1 MAPAISGT
9 FWIGL
14 EAPTLSGTVLY
25 RIHICIERCL
35 PVSSFLYGL
44 GHACFRARRRVL
56 ILWLAA
62 LIVLGGLGGATMGK
76 FSDKFDIPGAPAVE
90 ALNSLRQTF
99 PEVAGVGATVLVVAP
114 PGRTMD
120 DPQVRQGVER
130 GVTVLKENTDLVD
143 NAVSPYDEMVKGMI
157 NPDRTAAMINVTLK
171 RGDSSEITDPEREV
185 LLDQSRRFQE
195 LMPPGSAVSMGGEAF
210 SVEVPSVSAV
220 EAVGVGL
227 ALIVLIIT
235 FGNVLA
241 GFVPVVTALIGVL
254 LSMAPMLFATRFT
267 SLSSTTPMLAL
278 MLGLAVGIDYAL
290 FIISRHRDQLGR
302 GMELEESTARSV
314 ATAGSAVV
322 FAGLTV
328 VIALVGLT
336 LAGIPFLGAMGI
348 FAAISVATQV
358 LVALTL
364 VPAFLGFLGER
375 LRPKHARGEIDH
387 EAQQARVERSV
398 WARWVRLVT
407 RAPLVTIVLVLV
419 GLGALSVPAKDMH
432 LSLPNSGQ
440 HHAGAPDRV
449 TYDLIEEKFGPG
461 YNGPLIVTADI
472 IHSDDPLKLVDDLKA
487 EIQRLPG
494 VASVP
499 LATPNPNAD
508 TAFIQVIP
516 TGGPTDDSTK
526 QLVQEL
532 RDHQADWQQRYGST
546 TAVTGVTAIGIDI
559 SDRLAGALLPFGI
572 FVVGFSLILL
582 TMVFRSIAVPIKA
595 TIGYLLSVGV
605 AFGATAM
612 VFSYGWGNT
621 LINLEKPMPVISFYP
636 ILLMGILF
644 GLAMDYEVF
653 LVSRMREDYVHGDA
667 RDPNRAKKAVRTG
680 FVGSAKVVTAAAVIM
695 FAVFAFFVPNG
706 EGPIKPIAFGLAV
719 GVAVDAFIVRMTLV
733 PAVLALL
740 GDKAWWLPRW
750 LDRRLPSFDVE
761 GEALE
766 HMLSLRDWPYPGCT
780 DVLRTENYSVRDH
793 NGSLTA
799 PSDLHLAPGQ
809 VLVMEGQPEI
819 RTPMLLGL
827 AGRVRAIDGR
837 VKVAGLVLPE
847 QAGGV
852 RRRVAFVEGDRG
864 TVRADLAAALRDQQ
878 VELIIVDGAD
888 AVGNHDERAA
898 IASLIEEVG
907 DGQRRPGV
915 VLGVA
920 DIEVVADLA
929 PRGFDTF
936 ILAPPQPATTGELVP
951 SNGKQDF

>member
-1 MAPAISGT
+1 M
-9 FWIGL
+9 
-14 EAPTLSGTVLY
+14 
-25 RIHICIERCL
+25 
-35 PVSSFLYGL
+35 SSFLYGL
-44 GHACFRARRRVL
+44 GHACFRLRRRVL
-56 ILWLAA
+56 VGWLAA
-62 LIVLGGLGGATMGK
+62 LVVLVGLGGATMGK
-76 FSDKFDIPGAPAVE
+76 FSDQFDIPGAPAAE
-90 ALNSLRQTF
+90 ALTQLRQTF
-99 PEVAGVGATVLVVAP
+99 PEVAGVRATVLVIAP
-114 PGRTMD
+114 PGDTVD
-120 DPQVRQGVER
+120 NPQVRRGIER
-130 GVTVLKENTDLVD
+130 GIDVLTQNSNLVD
-143 NAVSPYDEMVKGMI
+143 NATSPFDEFIKGMV
-157 NPDRTAAMINVTLK
+157 NPDRSAAMINVSLK
-171 RGDSSEITDPEREV
+171 RTDASEITDAEREH
-185 LLDQSRRFQE
+185 LQE
-195 LMPPGSAVSMGGEAF
+195 QAAEIQQLMPPGSTVAMGGEAF
-210 SVEVPSVSAV
+210 SIEVPKLSAV

-227 ALIVLIIT
+227 ALIVLILT
-235 FGNVLA
+235 FGSVVA
-241 GFVPVVTALIGVL
+241 GFVPIATALIGVL
-254 LSMAPMLFATRFT
+254 VSMAPMLFATRFT
-267 SLSSTTPMLAL
+267 TLSSTTPMLAL

-302 GMELEESTARSV
+302 GMPVEESAARSV

-336 LAGIPFLGAMGI
+336 LSGIPFLGAMGI
-348 FAAISVATQV
+348 FAAITVAFQV

-375 LRPKHARGEIDH
+375 LRPRHARGEIDR
-387 EAQQARVERSV
+387 EALAARQQRGI

-407 RAPLVTIVLVLV
+407 RAPIVTIVLVLV
-419 GLGALSVPAKDMH
+419 ALGALSVPAKDMR

-440 HHAGAPDRV
+440 HAATAPDRI
-449 TYDLIEEKFGPG
+449 TYDLIEQKFGPG

-472 IHSDDPLKLVDDLKA
+472 IQSTDPLGLVDDLKR
-487 EIQRLPG
+487 EIEQLPG

-499 LATPNPNAD
+499 VATPNPNAD

-516 TGGPTDDSTK
+516 TGGPTDESTK
-526 QLVQEL
+526 QLVQTL
-532 RDHQADWQQRYGST
+532 RDNQDQWQQRYGT
-546 TAVTGVTAIGIDI
+546 ETAVTGITAIQIDI
-559 SDRLAGALLPFGI
+559 TDRLAAALLPFGI

-612 VFSYGWGNT
+612 VFSYGWGKD

-653 LVSRMREDYVHGDA
+653 LVSRMREDYVHGDP
-667 RDPNRAKKAVRTG
+667 RNPNRARHAIETG
-680 FVGSAKVVTAAAVIM
+680 FIGSAKVVTAAAVIM

-740 GDKAWWLPRW
+740 GDRAWWLPRW

-766 HMLSLRDWPYPGCT
+766 HMLALRDWPHPGST
-780 DVLRTENYSVRDH
+780 DVVRTEGYGVRDH
-793 NGSLTA
+793 HGPIAA
-799 PSDLHLAPGQ
+799 PADLHLAPGQ
-809 VLVMEGQPEI
+809 VLVLEGEPEV
-819 RTPMLLGL
+819 RTPTLFGL
-827 AGRVRAIDGR
+827 AGRVRAVDGR
-837 VKVAGLVLPE
+837 IKVAGLVLPE
-847 QAGGV
+847 QAGRV
-852 RRRVAFVEGDRG
+852 RRKVAFVEGRHG
-864 TVRADLAAALRDQQ
+864 TVRNDLTTALRDRQ
-878 VELIIVDGAD
+878 VDLIIVDGAD
-888 AVGNHDERAA
+888 AVGDHDERAA

-915 VLGVA
+915 ILGVA
-920 DIEVVADLA
+920 DIDVVADLA
-929 PRGFDTF
+929 PRGFDAFT
-936 ILAPPQPATTGELVP
+936 LAPPAAAEPAELVP
-951 SNGKQDF
+951 SNGKQEL